1 MSSIVIRNLKKNY
14 GKNTVIENLNLTIE
28 DGLFTVLIGPSGCG
42 KTTLLRM
49 IAGIEPVTSGRIFF
63 DGQDMTDVPPGDR
76 QVAMVFQN
84 YAIYPTMTVRGNI
97 EFGLKNNK
105 VPAKER
111 EERIREVCDIVGLT
125 EYLDRKPS
133 QLSGGQRQRV
143 ALARAMVKKPKIFL
157 MDEPLSNLDA
167 KLRAQMRIELKELH
181 RKLGTTFVY
190 VTHDQVEA
198 MSMADSIVLME
209 HGVIRQEAPPE
220 TMYADP
226 QHIFAARFI
235 GTPSMNLYPTSD
247 GQLYYGFRPES
258 GRLEQSPS
266 EDFLSLPGE
275 IIAREMLGSET
286 NYQIETKL
294 GRFMVKST
302 DAGIGEI
309 GDTRYLNVDLEHMY
323 FYAAEGY
330 RIQPYFNNY
339 GEYTDKI
346 RRYLDEQYK
355 LDAPPKERFSLE

>member
-1 MSSIVIRNLKKNY
+1 MSSIVIRNLSKSY

-63 DGQDMTDVPPGDR
+63 DGQDMTEVSPGSR

-111 EERIREVCDIVGLT
+111 EERIREVCGVVGLT

-181 RKLGTTFVY
+181 RRLGTTFVY

-198 MSMADSIVLME
+198 MGMADTVVLME
-209 HGVIRQEAPPE
+209 NGVIRQEAPPE

-235 GTPSMNLYPTSD
+235 GTPSMNMAQTPD
-247 GQLYYGFRPES
+247 GQIYYGFRPEAA
-258 GRLEQSPS
+258 RLCTEGGG
-266 EDFLSLPGE
+266 DFLSLPGV
-275 IIAREMLGSET
+275 IVAREMLGSET
-286 NYQIETKL
+286 NYQIETRL
-294 GRFMVKST
+294 GRFMVKSPSA
-302 DAGIGEI
+302 DIGAE
-309 GDTRYLNVDLEHMY
+309 GDERYLNVDLECMY
-323 FYAAEGY
+323 FFAAEGY
-330 RIQPYFNNY
+330 RIQPYFNNF
-339 GEYTDKI
+339 GEYTEKV
-346 RRYLDEQYK
+346 RRCLDE
-355 LDAPPKERFSLE
+355 